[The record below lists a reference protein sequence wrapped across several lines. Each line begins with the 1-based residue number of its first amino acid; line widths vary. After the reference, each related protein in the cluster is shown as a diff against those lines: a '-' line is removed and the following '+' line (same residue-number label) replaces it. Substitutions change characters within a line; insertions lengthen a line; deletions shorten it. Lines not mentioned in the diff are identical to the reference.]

1 MMNLDKAFVIDIEN
15 NNLLNDSLN
24 YKSQPYNL
32 REDAK
37 LWTVVIKNIGKQE
50 IYFAEKENI
59 TKEWFKEIL
68 KDCTT
73 LIAHN
78 GLKFDFPMLKL
89 FGLLDYK
96 IGYLDEESTLFENNC
111 KFLDT
116 LLISR
121 MLNPDRFGGH
131 SLSSWGERIGEFKTD
146 YRQQCID
153 NNIIEKGSPK
163 GQEFKQWNHLMK
175 PYCVQDT
182 LVTEKVFFK
191 LLEELNDYPEFKQA
205 LKQETKLAD
214 LSWKREILGFKFDK
228 ELALKNLE
236 DLQFKMKEI
245 ADKINPIL
253 PPKKMNIGELKLYTP
268 PKNQLSD
275 NIIKETTPPK
285 NQLKA
290 DGSLSSAMTNFIAK
304 VGAEYKEES
313 KSIIYDEEEYILP
326 LNSPLKNYQIP
337 SDNLKNFANKINA
350 EIVEHDKIYYFNF
363 EGVTYTLPLNA
374 DTPLKSFIKADIND
388 LDHVK
393 MYLISLGWLPLEW
406 RERDLTKDSKK
417 QNISFEK
424 REKALRRWVDET
436 ISGKYK
442 EQRLKEVGI
451 KEEYLYDKLVYKVK
465 EDKPVKVPTSPC
477 VRVGVSKDLCPN
489 LTKLG
494 DKVAFA
500 KDFALYLTY
509 KHRKNSIAGGE
520 IEDMDFDLESPNT
533 GYLSMIREEDGR
545 VPTPAIEVGAS
556 THRFRHIGVVNVP
569 RVSSEYGEEMRGMF
583 KVEEGKVF
591 FGMDYASLEA
601 RVMGHYVIDYEGG
614 QEEADMYLADKPND
628 WHSLSASKIGMDR
641 GSVKSINYG
650 LIYGSS
656 VNKVCKMVN
665 CSKERGEEIYSSL
678 WDAVPGLKKRKQ
690 DLEKEWES
698 TGKKY
703 IKSIDNRRI
712 NIRSKH
718 SLLNYLFQSTGSIF
732 AKYVFLFIME
742 AVEKMGYNIDPTK
755 DKIDIGSMIS
765 MHDEEA
771 FEVNP
776 EMLNFKTF
784 KTEEE
789 AKDFVKGWEGEQL
802 SGILRGKE
810 EYYICLPNDLSK
822 IVSKSIRK
830 AEKFLNIKVP
840 MGFEWLVGRNWSQC
854 H

>member
-1 MMNLDKAFVIDIEN
+1 MNLNKTFVIDIES
-15 NNLLNDSLN
+15 NNLLNDSLT
-24 YKSQPYNL
+24 YKTQPYKL
-32 REDAK
+32 KEDAK
-37 LWTVVIKNIGKQE
+37 LWVVVIKNIGTQE
-50 IYFAEKENI
+50 IFVAEKENI
-59 TKEWFKEIL
+59 TKEWFKEVL
-68 KDCTT
+68 KECDT

-96 IGYLDEESTLFENNC
+96 IGYIDEESTLFENNC

-121 MLNPDRFGGH
+121 MLNPDRHNGH
-131 SLSSWGERIGEFKTD
+131 SLESWGERVGEYKAD

-163 GQEFKQWNHLMK
+163 GQEFKNWNHLMK
-175 PYCVQDT
+175 PYCVQDV

-191 LLEELNDYPEFKQA
+191 LLEELKDYSEFKGA

-214 LSWKREILGFKFDK
+214 LSWKREVLGFKFDK

-236 DLQFKMKEI
+236 DLQLKMKGI

-275 NIIKETTPPK
+275 VLIKETTPPK

-290 DGSLSSAMTNFIAK
+290 DGSLSSTMVNFITK

-313 KSIIYDEEEYILP
+313 KSIIYEGEEYILP
-326 LNSPLKNYQIP
+326 LNSPLKNYKIP

-350 EIVEHDKIYYFNF
+350 EIVEHNKIYYFNF
-363 EGVTYTLPLNA
+363 ENITYTLPLEI
-374 DTPLKSFIKADIND
+374 DKPLKSFIKADIDD

-417 QNISFEK
+417 QNIPYEK

-451 KEEYLYDKLVYKVK
+451 KEEDLYNSLEKRLH

-477 VRVGVSKDLCPN
+477 IRTGVEKELCAN

-500 KDFALYLTY
+500 KDFALYLTF

-520 IEDMDFDLESPNT
+520 IEDMDFDLENPNT
-533 GYLSMIREEDGR
+533 GYLSMVREEDYR
-545 VPTPAIEVGAS
+545 IPTPSIEVGAAS
-556 THRFRHIGVVNVP
+556 HRFRHISVANIP
-569 RVSSEYGEEMRGMF
+569 RITSEFGKEMRSMF
-583 KVEEGKVF
+583 GCGEGYVQLGF
-591 FGMDYASLEA
+591 DYSSLEN
-601 RVMGHYVIDYEGG
+601 RIQGHYVFPYEKGD
-614 QEEADMYLADKPND
+614 ELAKTLVAEKPLDLHTIN
-628 WHSLSASKIGMDR
+628 
-641 GSVKSINYG
+641 SIKLG
-650 LIYGSS
+650 ISRTDCKS
-656 VNKVCKMVN
+656 VNYCILYGGTAPKIAKML
-665 CSKERGEEIYSSL
+665 SKSKDESEIIYNDF
-678 WDAVPGLKKRKQ
+678 WAAVPPLRQLKQ

-703 IKSIDNRRI
+703 IKSIDGRRI

-718 SLLNYLFQSTGSIF
+718 SLLNFLFQSSGVIF
-732 AKYVFLFIME
+732 TKYAFLFIFQE
-742 AVEKMGYNIDPTK
+742 LEKQGYNINPTEN
-755 DKIDIGSMIS
+755 KIDISSMIEY
-765 MHDEEA
+765 HDECQIMIKQDLINYKL
-771 FEVNP
+771 FN
-776 EMLNFKTF
+776 
-784 KTEEE
+784 TEEE
-789 AKDFVKGWEGEQL
+789 AKDFEKNYKEPFQL
-802 SGILRGKE
+802 SAISKGKE
-810 EYYICLPNDLSK
+810 KYYIALPNPISK
-822 IVSKSIRK
+822 AITNGIRK
-830 AEKFLNIKVP
+830 AEEFLNIRVP
-840 MGFEWLVGRNWSQC
+840 MGYEWVIGKNWSQC